1 MYASLVHY
9 VAVNEPVNLFISVPV
24 KLSKSNPFQEMMRLA
39 KATHIFGG
47 EPKKPATVITPD
59 SQAKPPASIASA
71 AGHVAKPAAQI
82 VSPGRALVSP
92 AGKPV
97 SATKEMP
104 SGFRGKVTPPES
116 KIVQPKGTPSSKRS
130 VSEHQVGKIPHV
142 VKRPYSESTT
152 STASKPAGGLVS
164 AAGQAISSK
173 KPESPEPF
181 RGRVDLGA
189 KPASTLATSDVSK
202 PSSGVVDTSGKR
214 MSTSKP
220 VPSGFRGTVSERH
233 VAAAAPKKVSAGVS
247 AVSDSNDPNRKTKM
261 LAAGERLSSKQRDL
275 VAASGKPTSASKP
288 LAEKEMAWKPSDK
301 ATPPVK
307 KEKASILPEGERKW
321 SAGEEGKGEKDS
333 GGKKEPGGK
342 EKKDVTTTEKK
353 KPSRGVNV
361 LGAYHLGYYSAPG
374 GPGSG
379 TRAAAVLGGRAA
391 MGAHRLLNARASSR
405 TRREQYG
412 RESALSVDPSGPN
425 INIKRQ
431 NY

>member
-189 KPASTLATSDVSK
+189 KPASAFASPDK
-202 PSSGVVDTSGKR
+202 PSSGVVDTSGKKI
-214 MSTSKP
+214 STSKP
-220 VPSGFRGTVSERH
+220 APSGFRGTVSERQI
-233 VAAAAPKKVSAGVS
+233 AAAAPKKVPAGVS
-247 AVSDSNDPNRKTKM
+247 AVSDSTDPNRKAKM
-261 LAAGERLSSKQRDL
+261 LAAGEKLSAKQRDL
-275 VAASGKPTSASKP
+275 SAASKP
-288 LAEKEMAWKPSDK
+288 LVGKETVQKPSNKTELSPAKPSAEPPSAEPPSAEPVKPGNDVPGDKGKKDTK
-301 ATPPVK
+301 ATDK
-307 KEKASILPEGERKW
+307 TA
-321 SAGEEGKGEKDS
+321 
-333 GGKKEPGGK
+333 
-342 EKKDVTTTEKK
+342 K

-361 LGAYHLGYYSAPG
+361 LGAYHLGYSLAPG

-391 MGAHRLLNARASSR
+391 IGAHRLLNARASSR

-412 RESALSVDPSGPN
+412 RESALSVGPSGPN
-425 INIKRQ
+425 INVKRQ